1 MSRREGVTFALWAVL
16 ALLGLSVRYH
26 GTVDISKDEDP
37 SRELLFQVDPNTAQA
52 DELLALPGIGPAL
65 ADRILEFRQT
75 NGPFQKAEDLER
87 VYGIGPKK
95 RQQIE
100 PYLLFP

>member
-1 MSRREGVTFALWAVL
+1 MSRREGVTFALLALL
-16 ALLGLSVRYH
+16 ALLGLSVRYR
-26 GTVDISKDEDP
+26 GTIDISQDGYP
-37 SRELLFQVDPNTAQA
+37 SRELIFQVDPNTAQA

>member
-1 MSRREGVTFALWAVL
+1 MSKREGLTFALL
-16 ALLGLSVRYH
+16 ALVTLLGLAVRYR
-26 GTVDISKDEDP
+26 GTVDISKDDRP

-52 DELLALPGIGPAL
+52 YELLALPGIGPAL
-65 ADRILEFRQT
+65 ADRILEFRQA

-95 RQQIE
+95 REQIE